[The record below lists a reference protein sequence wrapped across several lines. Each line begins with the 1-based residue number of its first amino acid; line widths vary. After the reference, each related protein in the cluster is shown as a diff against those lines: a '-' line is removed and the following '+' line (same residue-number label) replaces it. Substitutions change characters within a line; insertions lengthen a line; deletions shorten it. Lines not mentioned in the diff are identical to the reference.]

1 MKNLLKIENIIF
13 IMLLSILVFSI
24 SFEYSSKK
32 EAYLD
37 EKIYDLQL
45 QYNAKLISNKELVN
59 AILSG
64 ITEDTQLIKLVDE
77 ANKNINKDA
86 NRNFLLNKYKERY
99 EKMKE
104 QGVLQFHIHLAN
116 GESYLRLHK
125 PKKYGDQLLGFR
137 ESVKNVIQTQKPSF
151 GLEIGKYFEGFR
163 YVFPLFYE
171 GKYVGSMESSIK
183 SEQLIKQLTESLD
196 AHYSLIIKASLVNK
210 VVDKLHIKN
219 QFHPFCAD
227 KDYYMS
233 NSVHDSKLLRNSNI
247 ASIKDTIQKNLK
259 MGKPFVGITNDINNK
274 TTLAVFIP
282 IEDIGHKK
290 AGYIFSIRDGSTI
303 DEIFYSQLIKF
314 IVAVLLLSLVFHF
327 YRQGKQKTNTI
338 EQLNR
343 AIDRTTLVSKTDT
356 KGKITY
362 ANDAFVALS
371 GFTRKE
377 LLGKPHNIVRHEETP
392 KEVFK
397 EMWETIQHKK
407 IWHGSLK
414 NRIKDDGSY
423 TVDATILPI
432 TDVNDDI
439 IEYIAIRHD
448 ITELENYKE
457 LLKNQLVDTSKSLS
471 ETVNYTSQ
479 YEEAIN
485 SSTAILK
492 TDTKNIITFANE
504 QFCKVS
510 GYSIEELVGI
520 NCETL
525 RCEDHVQ
532 SGDCDQVSDR
542 LSKRQIATIV
552 FTNVDKN
559 AKNYTIDTVIFPI
572 SDVHGDIIEHL
583 HVMHDISEIVNL
595 SHEIEETQREVVF
608 RMGAIGETRSKETG
622 NHVKRVAEYS
632 KLLGTLYGLSK
643 DDAELLK
650 QASPMHDIGKVGIP
664 DAVLNKPGSLDA
676 NEWKIMQ
683 THSELGYEMLK
694 HSERPILKA
703 AATVANEHHEKWDG
717 SGYPNGLEK
726 EDIHIYG
733 RITAV
738 ADVFDALGSDRCYK
752 EAWPLEK
759 ILNLFKEESGKHFD
773 PQLVEYFLSN
783 LDQFLEIRDQFK
795 D

>member
-1 MKNLLKIENIIF
+1 MKNFFKLENIIF
-13 IMLLSILVFSI
+13 IILLIILAFSI
-24 SFEYSSKK
+24 SLEYTSKK
-32 EAYLD
+32 QTFID
-37 EKIYDLQL
+37 EKIYDLEL
-45 QYNAKLISNKELVN
+45 QYKAKLISNKELAN
-59 AILSG
+59 AIISG
-64 ITEDTQLIKLVDE
+64 LTEDYELLSLVNE

-86 NRNFLLNKYKERY
+86 NRNFLLNKYKEKY

-125 PKKYGDQLLGFR
+125 PDKYGDQLLGFR
-137 ESVKNVIQTQKPSF
+137 ESVKNVIQTEKPSF
-151 GLEIGKYFEGFR
+151 GFEVGKYFEGFR

-171 GKYVGSMESSIK
+171 GKYIGSMESSIK
-183 SEQLIKQLTESLD
+183 SQQVIKQLTESLD
-196 AHYSLIIKASLVNK
+196 AHYSLVVKSSLVDK
-210 VVDKLHIKN
+210 VVDKLHIN
-219 QFHPFCAD
+219 RQYHPFCAD

-233 NSVHDSKLLRNSNI
+233 NSVHNAKLLRDSKL
-247 ASIKDTIQKNLK
+247 ASIKEIIQNDVKTNN
-259 MGKPFVGITNDINNK
+259 PFVGITNNINNK

-282 IEDIGHKK
+282 IKDVSNKK
-290 AGYIFSIRDGSTI
+290 AGYIFSIRDGSII
-303 DEIFYSQLIKF
+303 DEIFYSEVIKF
-314 IVAVLLLSLVFHF
+314 MIAVLLLVLVFHF

-338 EQLNR
+338 EQLNK
-343 AIDRTTLVSKTDT
+343 AIDKTTLVSKTDT

-371 GFTRKE
+371 GFTREE
-377 LLGKPHNIVRHEETP
+377 LLGKKHNIVRHEDTP
-392 KEVFK
+392 KRVFK
-397 EMWETIQHKK
+397 EMWKTIKDKK
-407 IWHGSLK
+407 TWHGSLK
-414 NRIKDDGSY
+414 NRIKDGGRY

-432 TDVNDDI
+432 TDVNNNI
-439 IEYIAIRHD
+439 VEYIAIRHD
-448 ITELENYKE
+448 VTELENYKE

-492 TDTKNIITFANE
+492 TDTQNIITFANE
-504 QFCKVS
+504 QFCKIS
-510 GYSIEELVGI
+510 GYLIDELIGTD
-520 NCETL
+520 CQTL
-525 RCEDHVQ
+525 RREDHIL
-532 SGDCDQVSDR
+532 SGDCDEIRDK
-542 LSKRQIATIV
+542 LSKRKIATLV

-559 AKNYTIDTVIFPI
+559 EKNYTIDTVIYPI
-572 SDVHGDIIEHL
+572 SDVNGDIIEHL

-595 SHEIEETQREVVF
+595 SKEIEETQREVVF

-643 DDAELLK
+643 EDTELLK

-664 DAVLNKPGSLDA
+664 DSVLNKPGSLDTA
-676 NEWKIMQ
+676 EWKIMQ

-694 HSERPILKA
+694 HSDRPILKA

-726 EDIHIYG
+726 ENIHIYG

-752 EAWPLEK
+752 
-759 ILNLFKEESGKHFD
+759 
-773 PQLVEYFLSN
+773 
-783 LDQFLEIRDQFK
+783 
-795 D
+795 